1 MILMSDTRTFH
12 WIAGNANEYLDFG
25 KAIVESMEQTL
36 SKRRHANNHE
46 KVFFWDIACGSGRMS
61 QYVAASI
68 SDSLSRI
75 VASDI
80 DSMAVR
86 WDKLAAGERQWLKVR
101 RGQTVQLAGA

>member
-46 KVFFWDIACGSGRMS
+46 KVIFWDIACGSGWMS
-61 QYVAASI
+61 QYVAASL

-86 WDKLAAGERQWLKVR
+86 SVR
-101 RGQTVQLAGA
+101 VQKYIAQTTRISRVSLIYITL